1 MADTPLTH
9 EVLKARH
16 RDQRDEWPQSLSL
29 RVHRALSWLDRA
41 EQCSDDDGRFI
52 FLWIAFNAAY
62 AQEFNDIERN
72 REAKRLAAFL
82 EKIVSLDTHK
92 ALYHLIWEQFPNTIR
107 VLLDNQFVFPAFWE
121 HQRGL
126 ITEEAWKDAFA
137 NANKAARAAIGAG
150 DTAKA
155 LGVILVRLYALRNQ
169 LVHGGATWNGS
180 VNRDQM
186 RDCTAFLSRLVPVV
200 ISLMMDNPG
209 TLWGDPSY
217 PVVN

>member
-137 NANKAARAAIGAG
+137 NANKAARARDWRWGYRQGAG
-150 DTAKA
+150 
-155 LGVILVRLYALRNQ
+155 R
-169 LVHGGATWNGS
+169 
-180 VNRDQM
+180 
-186 RDCTAFLSRLVPVV
+186 
-200 ISLMMDNPG
+200 
-209 TLWGDPSY
+209 DPSSGSTRSEINWY
-217 PVVN
+217 TAARHGTARSIGIRCVTAQRSYRAWCPWLSA